1 MAVPEGMATRG
12 PTRRDPMP
20 LVWAAGLLFAGRIA
34 TGVWTAF
41 SPVAEADYVAWHAI
55 AGAEAE
61 SRKTGK
67 PVLYDFTAEWC
78 GPCGQLKREVFGD
91 KAAAE
96 RINTKFIPVRVTD
109 RQSEE
114 GRNPPEVADLQKR
127 YGIEAYPTL
136 VIAPVGATPRFQR
149 GYGGKESVMAWL
161 ESNSTRARP
170 EKAGRKQSVKRPP
183 K

>member
-1 MAVPEGMATRG
+1 
-12 PTRRDPMP
+12 
-20 LVWAAGLLFAGRIA
+20 
-34 TGVWTAF
+34 
-41 SPVAEADYVAWHAI
+41 VAENDLVAWHPI

-67 PVLYDFTAEWC
+67 PLFYDFTAEWC
-78 GPCGQLKREVFGD
+78 GPCGNLRREVFCD
-91 KAAAE
+91 AKSAE
-96 RINTKFIPVRVTD
+96 RINALFIPVRVTD

-114 GRNPPEVADLQKR
+114 GKNPPEVAELQKR

-136 VIAPVGATPRFQR
+136 VVVPARGGAPQFQR

-161 ESNSTRARP
+161 ESNSTPAKP
-170 EKAGRKQSVKRPP
+170 EKAKRKQSVKRLP